1 MPLVQISLR
10 EGRSENQKR
19 RVIRRVTDALVEE
32 AGARR
37 ERVTVLIYDVPATDW
52 GHGGTTLADQSAEQP
67 DAVQ

>member
-19 RVIRRVTDALVEE
+19 RVIQRVTDALIEE

-37 ERVTVLIYDVPATDW
+37 ERITVVIYDVPATDW
-52 GHGGTTLADQSAEQP
+52 GQAGTTLADESAGQP
-67 DAVQ
+67 DATR

>member
-19 RVIRRVTDALVEE
+19 RLIQRVTDALIEE

-37 ERVTVLIYDVPATDW
+37 ERVTVVIYDVPATAW
-52 GHGGTTLADQSAEQP
+52 GHAGTTLADESAERP
-67 DAVQ
+67 NAVP